1 MLRFDFAKP
10 EWISCR
16 SSRSREMTQLQ
27 RETNLRDT
35 GAYTDY
41 TVSDTRERWM
51 ASVQQEKS
59 VSWRETNWIEAAPK
73 VIYN

>member
-1 MLRFDFAKP
+1 MLRFDLAKP

-16 SSRSREMTQLQ
+16 FSRSREMTRLQ

-41 TVSDTRERWM
+41 TVCDTRERM
-51 ASVQQEKS
+51 DG
-59 VSWRETNWIEAAPK
+59 
-73 VIYN
+73 